1 MLMFFYNGDFIY
13 QNEEKAHKLMAYKLD
28 IPIEYL
34 ENVIQEIKEFWLEYH
49 LAKVCKDG
57 SIINMTDACYF

>member
-28 IPIEYL
+28 IPIE
-34 ENVIQEIKEFWLEYH
+34 
-49 LAKVCKDG
+49 
-57 SIINMTDACYF
+57 